1 MRGSGSTTHE
11 DGSFTKALGRR
22 RIAES
27 NLTAAKHGAVYMSPP
42 FSTPSA
48 PPPLTTAGLP
58 VARRQNLAIVLRQR
72 PPTEGRSVRYWAP
85 QTTGNGGNTNELYTT
100 KHYKRRHYKCT
111 AVSCQSPQRQKSRKT
126 GLQPSHWGPRPASLQ
141 SGGVAWPSGR
151 AGTTSWPACRSDQT
165 TAWRTHWSQTSA
177 EEVGACARR
186 SRWATSRRRS
196 EVRTPNQKHGA
207 RCY

>member
-1 MRGSGSTTHE
+1 MAL
-11 DGSFTKALGRR
+11 FTCHPHL
-22 RIAES
+22 
-27 NLTAAKHGAVYMSPP
+27 
-42 FSTPSA
+42 A
-48 PPPLTTAGLP
+48 PPAPRP
-58 VARRQNLAIVLRQR
+58 RSQQR
-72 PPTEGRSVRYWAP
+72 ACLWPGGKTSRLFC
-85 QTTGNGGNTNELYTT
+85 GNGLQLRVAACGTGRHRPQATGETQLYTT
-100 KHYKRRHYKCT
+100 EHYKRRHYKCT
-111 AVSCQSPQRQKSRKT
+111 AVSCQSPQGQKSRKT
-126 GLQPSHWGPRPASLQ
+126 GLQPSHWGPRPASRQ
-141 SGGVAWPSGR
+141 SGGVAWPSGW